1 MAAPTALGV
10 FDGTRPTRQGDLV
23 METAGMAPV
32 PEDARY
38 GATWRS
44 FTVWFAP
51 NMELSSVFTGTL
63 AATLGLG
70 LVPGLLA
77 IVAGVLLGAVP
88 VAALSL
94 WGPRTGMAQLPLARL
109 PFGRSISLPALVQW
123 CSAVAWDGLV
133 GLFGGE
139 AAELLFHIPFAA
151 GVAIVLA
158 LEGLVGF
165 LGYEFIHRL
174 EAWGA
179 AILTVLFVVLTGKIL
194 AQGHFPVHGTVHGG
208 AGVATFVL
216 MMTIAFSGS
225 FSWCTYAADYSRYLA
240 IGTARRP
247 LFWYTFAGLAG
258 SYVWMYAIGLLGAR
272 SLTDQTAAGVQRL
285 MGGGAAGALALVAI
299 VFGSVTSNAMN
310 DYSGSLAVQAGGVR
324 IKRNVSAAFGT
335 VLAFGLILWLHA
347 GTTSGKFQNV
357 LLFTAYWIAPFLAV
371 VVIDW
376 AGRKGGVDRQALVRL
391 LEWRDL
397 RSGWPALVALVAG
410 FGAMVPFM
418 NTGLLVGPAARALG
432 GADVSFYV
440 GFVVAGLLYYPL
452 RRLAMHPA
460 PAVPA
465 GVVAPGLAATDP
477 GGGAAP
483 VTGGSPPAHR

>member
-1 MAAPTALGV
+1 MAPTSAVSV
-10 FDGTRPTRQGDLV
+10 FDGARPTRQGDLV
-23 METAGMAPV
+23 METAGMVPV

-38 GATWRS
+38 GSTWRS

-70 LVPGLLA
+70 LVSGLVA
-77 IVAGVLLGAVP
+77 IVVGVLLGAVP

-109 PFGRSISLPALVQW
+109 PFGKTITLPALVQW

-139 AAELLFHIPFAA
+139 AAQLLFHVPFAA

-179 AILTVLFVVLTGKIL
+179 AILTVLFVVLTGKIV
-194 AQGHFPVHGTVHGG
+194 AHGHFPVHGTVHGG
-208 AGVATFVL
+208 TAVATFVL

-225 FSWCTYAADYSRYLA
+225 FSWCTYAADYSRYLEKD
-240 IGTARRP
+240 TPRRP
-247 LFWYTFAGLAG
+247 LFWFTFAGLTG
-258 SYVWMYAIGLLGAR
+258 SYVWTYAIGFLGAR
-272 SLTDQTAAGVQRL
+272 SLTNQTAAGVQRL
-285 MGGGAAGALALVAI
+285 MGGGVAGVLALVAI
-299 VFGSVTSNAMN
+299 VFGSITSNAMN

-324 IKRNVSAAFGT
+324 VKRNLSAGFGT
-335 VLAFGLILWLHA
+335 VLAFALILWLHT

-357 LLFTAYWIAPFLAV
+357 LLFTAYWIAPFLAIV
-371 VVIDW
+371 LIDW
-376 AGRKGGVDRQALVRL
+376 HDRRDAVNRETLVHL
-391 LEWRDL
+391 LEWRNL
-397 RSGWPALVALVAG
+397 RSGWPALVSLLVG

-418 NTGLLVGPAARALG
+418 DTGLLVGPISKALG
-432 GADVSFYV
+432 SADISFYV
-440 GFVVAGLLYYPL
+440 GFVVAGLVYYPL
-452 RRLAMHPA
+452 RN
-460 PAVPA
+460 
-465 GVVAPGLAATDP
+465 LAAHP
-477 GGGAAP
+477 P
-483 VTGGSPPAHR
+483 VPSATPDGSGSTPAMV